1 MGLFS
6 NDADNP
12 KRMREEIAR
21 LEKTVANFG
30 TANTELNEQNKLLAD
45 QIKDLKAEKEKLETN
60 IANQAETISNY
71 EKELEEIKA
80 RIAGL
85 EKPDVPVT
93 PPPFRPEQPQPQAPA
108 ATPAPASEPCRID
121 LSPIEVRLD
130 KIEKFMDDNSY
141 KDGLIKKLHADLQ
154 ERSADFIGQ
163 LKRPYLK
170 SIIRIHERL
179 NNTLAACSRPEAM
192 TGDDAIAR
200 TLKKMKGDLLMVQ
213 DMLDDEYDLE
223 YFLPAAGDRY
233 DPRLHNALRS
243 LPAPTPGQVGTIAEC
258 LAGGFMEQ
266 NGNRVVKSATVTVY
280 KADNK

>member
-85 EKPDVPVT
+85 EKPEVPVT
-93 PPPFRPEQPQPQAPA
+93 PPPFRPEQPQAPA
-108 ATPAPASEPCRID
+108 PAPTPAPASEPCGID
-121 LSPIEVRLD
+121 LSPIEARLG

-243 LPAPTPGQVGTIAEC
+243 LPAPTPDRSAPLPNVLPADSW
-258 LAGGFMEQ
+258 
-266 NGNRVVKSATVTVY
+266 NRAATG
-280 KADNK
+280 